1 MQLHINLF
9 EISKTFIFNI
19 LTTEEKDI
27 FDQQN
32 RDKFWAKEQ
41 KPSRHVSNAIISC
54 YGVCD
59 VKATVSCKIVVKSY
73 VIVKKI
79 FWLCRWFL

>member
-32 RDKFWAKEQ
+32 RDKF
-41 KPSRHVSNAIISC
+41 
-54 YGVCD
+54 
-59 VKATVSCKIVVKSY
+59 
-73 VIVKKI
+73 
-79 FWLCRWFL
+79 